1 MSETPERRKLQNK
14 PSTREDKIFYGIAK
28 SAGYSTIVLI
38 ALILV
43 FLTYRAWPAFMGQ
56 GVDNFVTGANWD
68 ATLDPPVFGIGPMI
82 YGSLLIAAL
91 AVMFAVPM
99 AISIAYFIE
108 FLAPRKVAAVAT
120 VIVDL
125 LAAIPSIIIGLWGL
139 GIFSNVGASWAKQI
153 SESLSWLIPFLE
165 NDSEVYLRSPFI
177 AAIAL
182 GTMIV
187 PLISS
192 VTREMFSQVDPE
204 IIKGALALGAS
215 RETVLRRI
223 ILPISAGGI
232 LGGVLLALGRAM
244 GETVAIFYVLNL
256 DYNNFNWLNVLDP
269 YGGNVASLILA
280 KFGEAGTIEV
290 EGLLAAGVVL
300 FVITLIINAIASYIV
315 QKAQPWRR
323 D

>member
-1 MSETPERRKLQNK
+1 MSDEPVRRKLLSK
-14 PSTREDKIFYGIAK
+14 PSRREDKIFYAVAK
-28 SAGYSTIVLI
+28 SAGYSAIVI
-38 ALILV
+38 IGLILF
-43 FLTYRAWPAFMGQ
+43 FLTYRAWPAFELQ
-56 GVDNFVTGANWD
+56 GVGDFIFGATWDNSVN
-68 ATLDPPVFGIGPMI
+68 PPDLNIGPMI

-91 AVMFAVPM
+91 AVGFAVPM

-108 FLAPRKVAAVAT
+108 FLAPKRVAAIAT

-139 GIFSNVGASWAKQI
+139 AIFSNVGASWAKML
-153 SESLSWLIPFLE
+153 SENLSWLFPFLA
-165 NDSEVYLRSPFI
+165 NDSGVFLRSPFI

-192 VTREMFSQVDPE
+192 VTREMFSQIDPE
-204 IIKGALALGAS
+204 VIKGALALGAS

-223 ILPISAGGI
+223 ILPISTGGI
-232 LGGVLLALGRAM
+232 LGGVLLGLGRAM

-256 DYNNFNWLNVLDP
+256 DYDTFNWSDILQP
-269 YGGNVASLILA
+269 YGGNVASLVLA
-280 KFGEAGTIEV
+280 KFGEAGTLEV
-290 EGLLAAGVVL
+290 EGLLAAGVIL
-300 FVITLIINAIASYIV
+300 FIITLIINALASYIV